1 MLLSVRDRGVAVP
14 LDEDSVSVVVVVVV
28 AAAAAGL
35 ECGIGIDDGAGG
47 HEGGSA
53 FSTARSANIKMKT
66 IP

>member
-1 MLLSVRDRGVAVP
+1 